1 MDKRAVLDRLT
12 RDEDERIT
20 LGRVW
25 DLAEKCESRDIPG
38 HTGFLTPQEQL
49 LCQNL
54 LQTLGLEERAVFW
67 GGYDGAQRCQLHLL
81 PSWAEGPEEDA
92 IAALR
97 VRWYTGE
104 HPTHRDLLGSLMG
117 LGITRQTIGDILVD
131 GSGDAA
137 DILTVPTTAEYLLQQ
152 WDRAGRTPIRCET
165 VALHDLH
172 LPAQEYKEI
181 RDTVSS
187 LRLDSVVA
195 AAFSMARGKAADL
208 IAAGRVQVNWQDAV
222 KGDRPVAQG
231 DVITARGLGK
241 CILSAVGQPTKKGRL
256 PITVQRY
263 I

>member
-54 LQTLGLEERAVFW
+54 LQTLGLGERAAFW
-67 GGYDGAQRCQLHLL
+67 GGYGGAQRCQLHLL

-152 WDRAGRTPIRCET
+152 WDRAGRTPFSVRRWDYTISTCPGRNTRRFVTRCPPCGWT
-165 VALHDLH
+165 VWW
-172 LPAQEYKEI
+172 PPP
-181 RDTVSS
+181 S
-187 LRLDSVVA
+187 LWPGA
-195 AAFSMARGKAADL
+195 
-208 IAAGRVQVNWQDAV
+208 
-222 KGDRPVAQG
+222 
-231 DVITARGLGK
+231 
-241 CILSAVGQPTKKGRL
+241 RL
-256 PITVQRY
+256 PTLSPPGGYRSTGRTP
-263 I
+263 